1 MTDFLRATI
10 SCSLL
15 AFTWHA
21 VRCEVIDRVA
31 ISIGTQV
38 ITGEQVDIE
47 VRLTDL
53 LNRQNLD
60 MSAAAR
66 KAAAGRLVQQT
77 LVKREM
83 ELSRYP
89 LPALADA
96 DASLKDVKGDYRSDA
111 EYHDALARYGVTEA
125 ELRERLW
132 WQLTVLRFID
142 YRFRPGIQI
151 SDTDIKAYYDKQLP
165 TWRQEG
171 KNPQLSEVRDQIEAT
186 LTEQRVDESLDRWL
200 LEARAQATIR
210 YRDEALK

>member
-1 MTDFLRATI
+1 MTPSAAAILYCA
-10 SCSLL
+10 LL
-15 AFTWHA
+15 AFTWTA
-21 VRCEVIDRVA
+21 VRAEVVDRVA

-38 ITGEQVDIE
+38 ITEEQIDIE

-53 LNRQNLD
+53 LNRQSLD
-60 MSAAAR
+60 VSAAAR
-66 KAAAGRLVQQT
+66 KAAASRLVQQT

-111 EYHDALARYGVTEA
+111 EYHDALALYGVTED

-151 SDTDIKAYYDKQLP
+151 SDAEIQAYFDQQLP
-165 TWRQEG
+165 KWRAGG

-186 LTEQRVDESLDRWL
+186 LTEQRVDQNLDRWL
-200 LEARAQATIR
+200 VEARSQVAIR